1 MPSLLLTVPLATSN
15 FKNKG
20 SREQRDTSESIT
32 INYRVNINSAVSPI
46 SYSTLSPKLLD
57 GRKVSNERGT

>member
-15 FKNKG
+15 FKNNG
-20 SREQRDTSESIT
+20 SREQRDTSIT

>member
-20 SREQRDTSESIT
+20 SREQRDTSIT

-57 GRKVSNERGT
+57 GRKVRNERGT

>member
-20 SREQRDTSESIT
+20 SREQRDTSIT

-57 GRKVSNERGT
+57 GRKVRNKRGT